1 MRIVARYPTRSE
13 AEERAA
19 FLRAHGIVP
28 HVTNTASLLR
38 AVGLRKD
45 RSQAALWAVIDAQH
59 ADAVALLADPDHE
72 VHAGLDAEE
81 LEHLEIQGAAH
92 AQRMLFRGMMLLAGG
107 MLAVLA
113 ILAVTGVL

>member
-19 FLRAHGIVP
+19 FLRAHGLVP
-28 HVTNTASLLR
+28 HVTNTTSLLR

-59 ADAVALLADPDHE
+59 ADAVALLANPDHE
-72 VHAGLDAEE
+72 VCAGLEAEE
-81 LEHLEIQGAAH
+81 LEQLEAEGGAR
-92 AQRMLFRGMMLLAGG
+92 AQQLLFRGMMLLAGG
-107 MLAVLA
+107 LIVIFSVLA
-113 ILAVTGVL
+113 FAGII